1 MKWYRVQAV
10 ILRHLYESRRNLD
23 RIADT
28 IYWPVMDIV
37 MWGLFT
43 IYLSRDTGARPGLV
57 TFLMG
62 AIILWNLFR
71 CFQRD
76 MAIGFLSEVWS
87 KNLANLFLPL

>member
-23 RIADT
+23 RIADM

-62 AIILWNLFR
+62 DHPVEPVSL
-71 CFQRD
+71 
-76 MAIGFLSEVWS
+76 LSTRHGYRLS
-87 KNLANLFLPL
+87 F